1 MNIHCCELPLQYS
14 SIFFTIF
21 ERNACEIKTVNYI
34 LAAPSAG
41 STVHYQILHFLH
53 QTTCITSDIILLSLY
68 LKMVKLPF
76 YHPFCIHGISILMF
90 VLLLNTYTNLTR
102 AIYNDITNFN
112 MSSALHILKFVRLP
126 HTDIHPTTFLY
137 SLWCLVY
144 IFKYSFFHSYSL
156 SVFCLFIFSCLFHT
170 MKFLFFFNVHL
181 TCNNNNNN
189 VNYCAG
195 FIQSC
200 I

>member
-102 AIYNDITNFN
+102 TIYNDTSNFYL
-112 MSSALHILKFVRLP
+112 SSALHILNIWSSATYRYTP
-126 HTDIHPTTFLY
+126 D
-137 SLWCLVY
+137 Y
-144 IFKYSFFHSYSL
+144 IFIFFILNGVWFTFSNIHSFIHILYQFFVFSY
-156 SVFCLFIFSCLFHT
+156 
-170 MKFLFFFNVHL
+170 FLVRF
-181 TCNNNNNN
+181 T
-189 VNYCAG
+189 
-195 FIQSC
+195 Q
-200 I
+200 

>member
-1 MNIHCCELPLQYS
+1 M
-14 SIFFTIF
+14 
-21 ERNACEIKTVNYI
+21 
-34 LAAPSAG
+34 
-41 STVHYQILHFLH
+41 HYQILHFLH

-137 SLWCLVY
+137 
-144 IFKYSFFHSYSL
+144 FSFFMVSGLHFQIFILSFIFFISFLSFHIFL
-156 SVFCLFIFSCLFHT
+156 SVSHNEIFV
-170 MKFLFFFNVHL
+170 FLQCSFNV
-181 TCNNNNNN
+181 
-189 VNYCAG
+189 
-195 FIQSC
+195 
-200 I
+200 